1 MKDKSVLRL
10 TRKCQPCPLVL
21 ITSDPESRG
30 LRASYGRRTHRSQ
43 CSSMC
48 WKDMPWRVASG
59 EHCEECQAVV
69 GQPVSSLK
77 EELWKVLLPGEG

>member
-43 CSSMC
+43 CSGVW
-48 WKDMPWRVASG
+48 WKDVPWMVAAG
-59 EHCEECQAVV
+59 EHYEECQAVM

-77 EELWKVLLPGEG
+77 DELWKISLSGEG